1 MFFQFP
7 LKVNPYVSCLC
18 FPTRLFIYHMN
29 LFAKKNL
36 FMQEVE
42 TKDLK
47 VGKGRIKS
55 NFL

>member
-7 LKVNPYVSCLC
+7 LKVNPYASCLC
-18 FPTRLFIYHMN
+18 FPTHLFIYHMN

-42 TKDLK
+42 TRDLK
-47 VGKGRIKS
+47 VGEGRIKS